1 MGISL
6 NPQLM
11 ALVFVLFILSIYLLN
26 KWLYQPILAFMDARD
41 AMIKN
46 DLDNASGNESEIA
59 HIDSQI
65 QAILDSA
72 KKEAFTIKEKA
83 TLEAKADSANNIEQ
97 LKTENDRKL
106 VAFLEVLNSEKES
119 AKSALLAQIPAFQN
133 ALNDK
138 IKSM

>member
-72 KKEAFTIKEKA
+72 KKEAFSIKEKA

-106 VAFLEVLNSEKES
+106 VAFLEALNSEKKS
-119 AKSALLAQIPAFQN
+119 AKSALLSQIPAFQN